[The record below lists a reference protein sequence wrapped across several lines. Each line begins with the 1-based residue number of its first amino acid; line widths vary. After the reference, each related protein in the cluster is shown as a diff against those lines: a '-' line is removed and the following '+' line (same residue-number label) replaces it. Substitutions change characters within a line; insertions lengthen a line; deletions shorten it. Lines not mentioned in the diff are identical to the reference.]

1 MTSTPEPEMDIEKRN
16 KLIFLIKCMYLDS
29 EQAAKYIEQV
39 KNNINCE
46 ELLKKKSKTERCKQI
61 INVHDDIQETM
72 YEISK
77 SQSPSDYI
85 TENAVLDKISQHNKS
100 QSYINVLKSQVAPAA
115 SAAGG
120 RN

>member
-1 MTSTPEPEMDIEKRN
+1 MTSPQDMDIEKRN

-46 ELLKKKSKTERCKQI
+46 EILKNISKTERCKQI